1 MKGEGKMKSFADLKR
16 DLQVGKTLTMTY
28 SNLESNKLVG
38 IPRQIIGTQTNGISL
53 KTDNKSGKSFLSLPC
68 ASLTEYDG
76 KIIKIYQIGK
86 RDLTPEEKAI
96 LDNEP
101 SNRKENEQLA
111 INDVLTDGS
120 STYYMDKRYYAEHNA
135 EWRWN
140 ESRGLRLD
148 LNDRRMYDKKI
159 KGELDL
165 QYTLS

>member
-1 MKGEGKMKSFADLKR
+1 MKTFADLKR
-16 DLQVGKTLTMTY
+16 DLQIGKTLTMIY
-28 SNLESNKLVG
+28 SSLSGNKLIG
-38 IPRQIIGTQTNGISL
+38 IPRQIIGTQSNGISL
-53 KTDNKSGKSFLSLPC
+53 QTDNKSGKSFFSLPC

-86 RDLTPEEKAI
+86 RDLTAEEKAI

-111 INDVLTDGS
+111 INDVMTDGS
-120 STYYMDKRYYAEHNA
+120 RTYWMDKRYYAEHNA
-135 EWRWN
+135 NWRW
-140 ESRGLRLD
+140 EETRGLRLD

-159 KGELDL
+159 KGKLDL